1 MNSLINSYRI
11 LFSKD
16 KELYSYLKNI
26 FGIIPKNIFLYK
38 LAFTHKS
45 GNYQSLSGQ
54 RINNERLEYLGDA
67 ILGAVIATYLF
78 KKYPNADEGFLSEA
92 RSKIVKRSHLNKLS
106 TKIGLTS
113 FIQKKNDNLYYKS
126 INGDVFEA
134 FIGALYLD
142 KGYRYTYK
150 IITRHIIPKWIDVD
164 ELLKTE
170 TNYKSRIIEYAQRNK
185 QTIEFKVIDVKEI
198 GKRKEYCVEVL
209 LDDVSIANGIDLSIK
224 SAEQLASEHAFLNLK
239 LSEPHNEEALS
250 TPDYS

>member
-1 MNSLINSYRI
+1 MNRLINQYRI

-26 FGIIPKNIFLYK
+26 FGINPKNIFLYK

-45 GNYQSLSGQ
+45 GCYQSQSGQ
-54 RINNERLEYLGDA
+54 RFNNERLEYLGDA
-67 ILGAVIATYLF
+67 VLGAVIAAYLF
-78 KKYPNADEGFLSEA
+78 KKYPHADEGFLSET
-92 RSKIVKRSHLNKLS
+92 RSKIVKRNHLNKLS
-106 TKIGLTS
+106 AKIGLTS

-142 KGYRYTYK
+142 KGYKYTYR
-150 IITRHIIPKWIDVD
+150 IITNHIIPKWIDIE

-170 TNYKSRIIEYAQRNK
+170 TNYKSRIIELSQKNK
-185 QTIEFKVIDVKEI
+185 QVVEFKVLEVKEV

-209 LDDVSIANGIDLSIK
+209 LDGVQIATGIELSIK
-224 SAEQLASEHAFLNLK
+224 SAEQIAAEHAFLK
-239 LSEPHNEEALS
+239 ITANENVDSLS
-250 TPDYS
+250 TPTYS

>member
-1 MNSLINSYRI
+1 LNRLVNQYRI

-26 FGIIPKNIFLYK
+26 FGINPKNIFLYK

-45 GNYQSLSGQ
+45 GCYQSQSGQ
-54 RINNERLEYLGDA
+54 RFNNERLEYLGDA
-67 ILGAVIATYLF
+67 VLGAVIAAYLF
-78 KKYPNADEGFLSEA
+78 KKYPNADEGFLSET
-92 RSKIVKRSHLNKLS
+92 RSKIVKRNHLNKLS
-106 TKIGLTS
+106 AKIGLTA

-142 KGYRYTYK
+142 RGYNYTYR
-150 IITRHIIPKWIDVD
+150 IITNHIIPKWIDIE

-170 TNYKSRIIEYAQRNK
+170 TNYKSRIIELSQKNK
-185 QTIEFKVIDVKEI
+185 QVVEFKVLEVKEI

-209 LDDVSIANGIDLSIK
+209 LDGVQIATGIELSIK
-224 SAEQLASEHAFLNLK
+224 SAEQIAAEHAFLK
-239 LSEPHNEEALS
+239 ITANEEETSDSLS
-250 TPDYS
+250 TPTYS

>member
-1 MNSLINSYRI
+1 LNRLINQYRI

-26 FGIIPKNIFLYK
+26 FGINPKNIFLYK

-45 GNYQSLSGQ
+45 GCYQSQSGQ
-54 RINNERLEYLGDA
+54 RFNNERLEYLGDA
-67 ILGAVIATYLF
+67 VLGAVIAAYLF
-78 KKYPNADEGFLSEA
+78 KKYPHADEGFLSET
-92 RSKIVKRSHLNKLS
+92 RSKIVKRNHLNKLS
-106 TKIGLTS
+106 AKIGLTS

-142 KGYRYTYK
+142 KGYKYTYR
-150 IITRHIIPKWIDVD
+150 IITNHIIPKWIDIE

-170 TNYKSRIIEYAQRNK
+170 TNYKSRIIELSQKNK
-185 QTIEFKVIDVKEI
+185 QVVEFKVLEVKEV

-209 LDDVSIANGIDLSIK
+209 LDGVQIATGIELSIK
-224 SAEQLASEHAFLNLK
+224 SAEQIAAEHAFLK
-239 LSEPHNEEALS
+239 ITANENVDSLS
-250 TPDYS
+250 TPTYS

>member
-1 MNSLINSYRI
+1 MNRVINSYRI

-45 GNYQSLSGQ
+45 GCYQSQSGQ

-67 ILGAVIATYLF
+67 ILGAVVAAYLF
-78 KKYPNADEGFLSEA
+78 KKYPNADEGFLSET

-106 TKIGLTS
+106 TKIGLTT
-113 FIQKKNDNLYYKS
+113 FIQKKNDNLFYKS

-134 FIGALYLD
+134 FIGAVYLD
-142 KGYRYTYK
+142 RGYKYTYK
-150 IITRHIIPKWIDVD
+150 IITNHIIPKWIDID

-185 QTIEFKVIDVKEI
+185 QSIEFKVIDVKEI
-198 GKRKEYCVEVL
+198 GKRKEYCVELL
-209 LDDVSIANGIDLSIK
+209 LDGISIANGIDLSIK
-224 SAEQLASEHAFLNLK
+224 SAEQLASEHAYLNLK
-239 LSEPHNEEALS
+239 LNEAQHDEALS

>member
-1 MNSLINSYRI
+1 MNNLINSYRI
-11 LFSKD
+11 HFSKD

-45 GNYQSLSGQ
+45 GCYQSQSGQ

-78 KKYPNADEGFLSEA
+78 KKYPNADEGFLSET
-92 RSKIVKRSHLNKLS
+92 RSKIVKRNHLNKLS
-106 TKIGLTS
+106 LKIGLTA
-113 FIQKKNDNLYYKS
+113 FIQKKNDNLFYKS

-142 KGYRYTYK
+142 KGYNYTYR
-150 IITRHIIPKWIDVD
+150 IITQHIIPKWIDID
-164 ELLKTE
+164 ELLRTE
-170 TNYKSRIIEYAQRNK
+170 TNFKSRIIEYAQRNK
-185 QTIEFKVIDVKEI
+185 QTIEFKVVHVKDV

-209 LDDVSIANGIDLSIK
+209 LDDISVANGIDLSIK
-224 SAEQLASEHAFLNLK
+224 SAEQLAAEHAYIELK
-239 LSEPHNEEALS
+239 LGDSSADEVLS
-250 TPDYS
+250 TVSYS